1 MRTFTFPLLILLG
14 LAYACSS
21 DSNSETTT
29 AETETSSAE
38 AMTVTDSIAQ
48 LYHRYFQALADT
60 YPPKCNPERGKVN
73 PADAAPQ
80 DTFFFIFREQ
90 LREIVAN
97 KDIFALLPHVD
108 DQIKTGFG
116 ADGGL
121 QSFIRMW
128 ELDSPEKIPQS
139 KLWSTLAT
147 VLSLG
152 GQFHDYDKSA
162 YFEAPYLGPCW
173 PAEAEPYEYGAV
185 MGAGVRLRGG
195 PNLNT
200 KILKN
205 LSYDLVKYI
214 ETTPIE
220 LTISGET
227 HPWIK
232 VQLGD
237 GTEGFLYGKF
247 YRSPLDFRAGF
258 QKNAQGQWKMAMLL
272 AGD

>member
-1 MRTFTFPLLILLG
+1 MRTFVLPLSILLF
-14 LAYACSS
+14 LTCACTSTS
-21 DSNSETTT
+21 PEETTET
-29 AETETSSAE
+29 ATTASTQ
-38 AMTVTDSIAQ
+38 MVVTDSVAR
-48 LYHRYFQALADT
+48 LYQHYYEALADT
-60 YPPKCNPERGKVN
+60 YPLQCNPERGKVN
-73 PADAAPQ
+73 PVDSAPQ
-80 DTFFFIFREQ
+80 DTLFFIFREQ
-90 LREIVAN
+90 LREVIAN

-108 DQIKTGFG
+108 AQIKTGFG
-116 ADGGL
+116 AEGGL
-121 QSFIRMW
+121 QSFIQMW

-139 KLWSTLAT
+139 KLWSTLGT

-152 GQFHDYDKSA
+152 GHLSNYGEES

-220 LTISGET
+220 QTIGGEK

-232 VQLGD
+232 VQLTD
-237 GTEGFLYGKF
+237 GTEGFLFGKF

-258 QKNAQGQWKMAMLL
+258 QKDAQGAWKLVMLL